1 MTVGRKGASRGR
13 RPAEKA
19 RQIPSDEKARR
30 AQSALVDGRAADPVL
45 LDMRAVTLITDYFL
59 ICHGT
64 SNVHMRGLADAVLEA
79 LKADKLRPY
88 GTEGYQEARW
98 ILIDYGDLIVHIF
111 AQEERE
117 FYDLERL
124 WSDAL
129 RVASPATSQ
138 NGHA

>member
-1 MTVGRKGASRGR
+1 MTASRRGASRDR
-13 RPAEKA
+13 RPAENA
-19 RQIPSDEKARR
+19 QQISSDEKARR

-64 SNVHMRGLADAVLEA
+64 SNVHIRGLADAVIDA
-79 LKADKLRPY
+79 LKADKLHPY
-88 GTEGYQEARW
+88 GTEGYQEGHW

-124 WSDAL
+124 WSDAS
-129 RVASPATSQ
+129 RVAPPATSQ

>member
-1 MTVGRKGASRGR
+1 MTAARRGASRGR
-13 RPAEKA
+13 RPAENA
-19 RQIPSDEKARR
+19 QQISSDEKARR

-64 SNVHMRGLADAVLEA
+64 SNVHIRGLADAVTEA
-79 LKADKLRPY
+79 LKEADLRPY
-88 GTEGYQEARW
+88 GTEGYEEGSW
-98 ILIDYGDLIVHIF
+98 VLIDYGDLIVHIF
-111 AQEERE
+111 AEEERE

-124 WSDAL
+124 WSDAS

>member
-1 MTVGRKGASRGR
+1 M
-13 RPAEKA
+13 
-19 RQIPSDEKARR
+19 PSDEKARR

-64 SNVHMRGLADAVLEA
+64 SNVHIRGLADAVIDA
-79 LKADKLRPY
+79 LKAEKLHPY
-88 GTEGYQEARW
+88 GTEGYREGHW

-129 RVASPATSQ
+129 QVAPPGTSQ